1 MLRVATAVAGTTTVL
16 ILAGPVAAVQPAD
29 DLTEFMIPNGPGA
42 GLIAVSRGM
51 SGSQVDFTV
60 SGLQPRTKYT
70 MVVSKKGCAATKG
83 TIVRGPFMTDRR
95 GVALRSLRTR
105 SDAKPKSVRILKGRQ
120 MIECNPVGTR
130 RKPPVG
136 VVTVA
141 RPKALVTI
149 SQASM
154 WSAALAVAGLDKNTR
169 YHFAGVQGG
178 CGSSAKTLI
187 QGCFSTDGKGF
198 GMLNVQ
204 VSPKAGYAIDS
215 VLVEDQRTGEVA
227 FCETL

>member
-1 MLRVATAVAGTTTVL
+1 MLRVASVVAGTTTVL
-16 ILAGPVAAVQPAD
+16 LLAGPVAAVQPAD

-42 GLIAVSRGM
+42 GLIAVSRGV

-60 SGLQPRTKYT
+60 SGLQSRTKYT
-70 MVVSKKGCAATKG
+70 MVVSKKGCATARG
-83 TIVRGPFMTDRR
+83 TIVRGAFITDRR
-95 GVALRSLRTR
+95 GVALHSLRTR

-136 VVTVA
+136 VVTVGQ
-141 RPKALVTI
+141 PKAVVTI

-178 CGSSAKTLI
+178 CASNAKTLI
-187 QGCFSTDGKGF
+187 QGRFTTDRKGF
-198 GMLNVQ
+198 GMLNLQ

-215 VLVEDQRTGEVA
+215 VLVEEQSTAEVA